1 MEAARSAGF
10 IVWVASGFSRIVRAD
25 AVLVLD
31 DSGEEALGDI
41 DRSMRVSM
49 AGVSFSDTV
58 PVWLAPYFNSLPRT
72 Y

>member
-1 MEAARSAGF
+1 
-10 IVWVASGFSRIVRAD
+10 
-25 AVLVLD
+25 VLVLD

-72 Y
+72 H